1 MKNVSEYR
9 KKARASLEGQ
19 WGINAWII
27 FLSVFIGLIIQLT
40 FCRHLPNR

>member
-19 WGINAWII
+19 WGSMLGS
-27 FLSVFIGLIIQLT
+27 FSFQSLLG
-40 FCRHLPNR
+40 